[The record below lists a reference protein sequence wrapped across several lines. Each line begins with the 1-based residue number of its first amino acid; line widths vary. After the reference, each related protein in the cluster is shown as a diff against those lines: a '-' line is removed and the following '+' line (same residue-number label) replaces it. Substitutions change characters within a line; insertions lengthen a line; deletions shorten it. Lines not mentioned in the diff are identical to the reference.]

1 DIAEWRISRD
11 RALRNALHIRHASTF
26 RPEMPGIAGT
36 IAPEMHDRAITC
48 IEVVRGSTAF
58 ITRLQ
63 GRMHRRPQC
72 SCNERRL
79 EGRRPLIGFVEG
91 VRGDVRE
98 RIDTTGRPPDF
109 HGSGRLI
116 AAEPEMKSL
125 GILRPAVV
133 SAVLL
138 PELRHPAGR
147 HVNLCTE
154 SVAVRARAQQAR
166 PLRADQVDLEP
177 AIIAGT
183 TAV

>member
-36 IAPEMHDRAITC
+36 IAPEMHDRTITC

-63 GRMHRRPQC
+63 GRMHRRSQR
-72 SCNERRL
+72 SRNER
-79 EGRRPLIGFVEG
+79 GCDSRRTLIGFVER

-109 HGSGRLI
+109 HGSGRLLG
-116 AAEPEMKSL
+116 AEPGMRER
-125 GILRPAVV
+125 GIL
-133 SAVLL
+133 
-138 PELRHPAGR
+138 
-147 HVNLCTE
+147 
-154 SVAVRARAQQAR
+154 ARAGGA
-166 PLRADQVDLEP
+166 A
-177 AIIAGT
+177 
-183 TAV
+183 